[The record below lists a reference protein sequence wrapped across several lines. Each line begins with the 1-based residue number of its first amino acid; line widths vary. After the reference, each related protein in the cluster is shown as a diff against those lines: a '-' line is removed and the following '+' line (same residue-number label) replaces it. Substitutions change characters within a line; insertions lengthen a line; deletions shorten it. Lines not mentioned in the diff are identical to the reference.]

1 MGRPR
6 RYHWRYF
13 RNWGAS
19 PPPSSRNPQ
28 FHFTS
33 FRQPKIRA
41 LWVAMA
47 PAAAML
53 RLAARPAAP
62 RATVRGP
69 RRTVQRM
76 GGQNKVRRALR
87 RRRGCHADWASGAP
101 FAALRMHCAAARRP
115 AGG

>member
-1 MGRPR
+1 
-6 RYHWRYF
+6 
-13 RNWGAS
+13 
-19 PPPSSRNPQ
+19 
-28 FHFTS
+28 
-33 FRQPKIRA
+33 
-41 LWVAMA
+41 MA

-62 RATVRGP
+62 RATVRGA